1 MASLVKIPVAVV
13 IERREVVQGR
23 WRVPAWAAVSILPG
37 GHLTKKPAGSTLIRQ
52 DDEAEQYLIS
62 GLKLELYRDSA
73 ESYWY
78 NLTGENA
85 ALYVICHE
93 NPEGGLDPF
102 LVTADRDE
110 AMAGLEGDAQVFS
123 TPISPEIYHQI
134 EQFILEHYVPEAPR
148 KRKRKN
154 WSDKHK

>member
-1 MASLVKIPVAVV
+1 MTSLVDIPVAVV
-13 IERREVVQGR
+13 MEKREVAHGR
-23 WRVPAWAAVSILPG
+23 WRVPTWAAVSILPG
-37 GHLTKKPAGSTLIRQ
+37 AHLTNNSVGTTLIRR
-52 DDEAEQYLIS
+52 DDEVEQYLFS
-62 GLKLELYRDSA
+62 GLRLELYRDGA

-102 LVTADRDE
+102 LVTADHDE

-123 TPISPEIYHQI
+123 TPIPPEIYQQI
-134 EQFILEHYVPEAPR
+134 EQFILDHYVPKAPK